1 MAESIWQQLTKPVA
15 SRVRKSVHLCDYP
28 VADGSIVDRELG
40 VRMKLLREI
49 SSIGRSARMEA
60 KLKVRQPLSRVE
72 VTLADATHQAWL
84 KDHDDIAK
92 EELNVKEIH
101 YSSGSS
107 PYVEY
112 VVQPNLRK
120 LGPRVGSLL
129 PKLKAA
135 LAKADGA
142 TLLDQMTT
150 HGKISLTLEDA
161 TASKTIELDGEDILV
176 RLQAKE
182 GWAAAQGHGCVV
194 VLATALTDELI
205 QEGIARDAVR
215 LIQDQ
220 RKAIGC
226 DFADRIQIALT
237 TTSQLIADAIHN
249 HRAFIEGETLATS
262 LDVRVVDALPADD
275 PTKQDPTKQDLG
287 EHPILLVIQVVSR
300 VDTTAA
306 SPKS

>member
-1 MAESIWQQLTKPVA
+1 
-15 SRVRKSVHLCDYP
+15 
-28 VADGSIVDRELG
+28 
-40 VRMKLLREI
+40 
-49 SSIGRSARMEA
+49 MEA